1 MSKKYDNLGERI
13 KKLRI
18 LKKFSQEELGK
29 VLNMPKQ
36 SVSRIEK
43 SNRSVTD
50 IEVKKI
56 ADFFEVPERYLLEEG
71 WIEKKYKLPYYLR
84 NKWKIN
90 VPKTIDDYIMETE
103 SQIDFLIDSEQISF
117 LRSVEEDIKNSIKA
131 LKLLLKESKEK
142 VR

>member
-50 IEVKKI
+50 IEVEKI
-56 ADFFEVPERYLLEEG
+56 D
-71 WIEKKYKLPYYLR
+71 
-84 NKWKIN
+84 KWKIN
-90 VPKTIDDYIMETE
+90 IPKTIDDYIMETE

-142 VR
+142 IR

>member
-50 IEVKKI
+50 IEVEKI
-56 ADFFEVPERYLLEEG
+56 ADFFGVPERYLLEEG
-71 WIEKKYKLPYYLR
+71 WIEKKYKLPYDLR

-90 VPKTIDDYIMETE
+90 IPKTIDDYIMETE

>member
-50 IEVKKI
+50 IEVEKI
-56 ADFFEVPERYLLEEG
+56 ADFFGVPERYLLEEG
-71 WIEKKYKLPYYLR
+71 WIEKKYKLPYDLR

-90 VPKTIDDYIMETE
+90 IPKTIDDYIMETE

-142 VR
+142 IR